1 MTTIDMED
9 SELFERIV
17 EEYIVE
23 NGEDFVDVKAPKKRR
38 VARSSRLIDFYKTKW
53 GVLLTDPNTRV
64 PNTYQGKLFRRRFR
78 VPFQVFD
85 EVLLPMSKEYNVF
98 GNGHNSRIPIAIKL
112 LAGLRILGRGSC
124 CDDISEC
131 ADIGESTANAIF
143 HQFVEVFA
151 RKIFN
156 LVVYAPQYGDAKLEE
171 IVRTYT
177 KLGLPGCVGSMDCTH
192 IHWMKCPKEN
202 TIECT
207 GKEQFPTLSFQCVV
221 DHSRRILYCSN
232 YFYGKNNDI
241 TVANNDEYTRS
252 VRMGL
257 YQDVQYELIDEN
269 GVVQRVQ
276 GGWVLVDG
284 GFLKLG
290 CFIDPMHERLYRDA
304 VLWSEWMES
313 ARKDVECT
321 FGIIKSRFRFLW
333 NGVHY
338 HSPDTIEYAFKT
350 ACILH
355 NLILSYDGRSLEAW
369 EDVDWETLDPNGIEP
384 ED

>member
-85 EVLLPMSKEYNVF
+85 EVLLPMCKEYNVF

-112 LAGLRILGRGSC
+112 LGGLRILGRGSC

-207 GKEQFPTLSFQCVV
+207 GKEQFPTLSFVNKAL
-221 DHSRRILYCSN
+221 RTARL
-232 YFYGKNNDI
+232 
-241 TVANNDEYTRS
+241 VAHGY
-252 VRMGL
+252 
-257 YQDVQYELIDEN
+257 IAA
-269 GVVQRVQ
+269 
-276 GGWVLVDG
+276 
-284 GFLKLG
+284 
-290 CFIDPMHERLYRDA
+290 DA
-304 VLWSEWMES
+304 EILWSYNV
-313 ARKDVECT
+313 AQ
-321 FGIIKSRFRFLW
+321 
-333 NGVHY
+333 
-338 HSPDTIEYAFKT
+338 
-350 ACILH
+350 
-355 NLILSYDGRSLEAW
+355 
-369 EDVDWETLDPNGIEP
+369 
-384 ED
+384 